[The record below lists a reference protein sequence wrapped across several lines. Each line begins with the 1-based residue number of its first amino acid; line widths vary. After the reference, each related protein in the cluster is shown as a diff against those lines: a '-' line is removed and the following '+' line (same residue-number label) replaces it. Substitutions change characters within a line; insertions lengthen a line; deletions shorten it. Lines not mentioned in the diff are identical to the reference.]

1 MSLWKSDREKRR
13 EARDLEK
20 TEPEGGILGE
30 IFGVAGE
37 LFNAA
42 KADREE
48 EREKWYAEFN
58 EATPVKLR
66 LELKETQ
73 RQLERRQR
81 GEPILED
88 PLNIVNELVFARTDA
103 ELRRRIS
110 FLAERLEAKF
120 LLQSEKPPGDRQLE
134 AAQEDDQR
142 DIRYKVGKRFE
153 PLHTLKELT
162 RETDRQLELN
172 EKDTTISDAKRQRNR
187 KLILKLSEEYE
198 QEILEGG
205 KGDIFER

>member
-1 MSLWKSDREKRR
+1 
-13 EARDLEK
+13 
-20 TEPEGGILGE
+20 
-30 IFGVAGE
+30 
-37 LFNAA
+37 
-42 KADREE
+42 
-48 EREKWYAEFN
+48 
-58 EATPVKLR
+58 
-66 LELKETQ
+66 
-73 RQLERRQR
+73 
-81 GEPILED
+81 
-88 PLNIVNELVFARTDA
+88 VFARTDA